1 MKSKDIKVL
10 HVARRFVSQDL
21 SELNTGYDFEHFK
34 AMSKLVQKNSVIF
47 QSKDNKYYEKKIDN
61 LEIYLVPNI
70 FKIFSFIIKLGKK
83 HDLIVAQN
91 PFVAGFLSIIA
102 SSIIKKP
109 VIISVHGHEFTVSK
123 KQSFLKKFVC
133 SRATKIRAISKKVK
147 DAIVSWGI
155 SPEKITIIEDRVDCN
170 HFNPSVEGNEIRKKL
185 GIKNKMIISV
195 GSLIEIKGFDTLLEA
210 AKLVKE
216 SVSDVKFVIAGIGPL
231 KSKLIE
237 KTKELGI
244 SDIVNFV
251 GLIPYSEMPKY
262 YAASDLFVHPAYVE
276 GMGRVILEA
285 QAAKIPVIATKVGG
299 IPEAVSDSSAILVE
313 PHNPKALGDA
323 ILKVLKDK
331 ELAIDLS
338 KKGREFVMNNFEF
351 WKQEKKLIEFYE
363 KTINDSQKN

>member
-1 MKSKDIKVL
+1 MDSKEIKVL
-10 HVARRFVSQDL
+10 HVARRFVSHDL

-34 AMSKLVQKNSVIF
+34 AMSKLMQKNSVIF

-102 SSIIKKP
+102 GFIIKKP
-109 VIISVHGHEFTVSK
+109 VIISVHGHEFTVRK
-123 KQSFLKKFVC
+123 RQSFLKKFVC
-133 SRATKIRAISKKVK
+133 SRATKIRAISNKVH
-147 DAIVSWGI
+147 DTIVSWGI
-155 SPEKITIIEDRVDCN
+155 PSEKITIIGDRVDCN
-170 HFNPSVEGNEIRKKL
+170 HFNLNIDGNEIRKKL
-185 GIKNKMIISV
+185 GIQNKMIISV
-195 GSLIEIKGFDTLLEA
+195 ASLIEIKGFGTLLEA
-210 AKLVKE
+210 AKLVRE
-216 SVSDVKFVIAGIGPL
+216 SIADVKFVIVGTGHL

-251 GLIPYSEMPKY
+251 GFIPYSEMPKY
-262 YAASDLFVHPAYVE
+262 YAASDLFVHPTYVE
-276 GMGRVILEA
+276 GLGRVVLEA
-285 QAAKIPVIATKVGG
+285 QAAGIPVVATNVGG

-313 PHNPKALGDA
+313 PRDPKALGDA

-331 ELAIDLS
+331 ELAVNLS

-351 WKQEKKLIEFYE
+351 FKQEKKLIEFYE